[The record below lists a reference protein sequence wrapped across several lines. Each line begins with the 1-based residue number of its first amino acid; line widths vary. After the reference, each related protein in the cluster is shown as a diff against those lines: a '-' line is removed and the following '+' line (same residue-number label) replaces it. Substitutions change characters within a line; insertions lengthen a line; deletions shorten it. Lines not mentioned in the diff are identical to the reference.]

1 MPRPT
6 LFAFALKAVLTA
18 VPVALLA
25 AVPMAAP
32 AAAPPS
38 GMVALPIGVAPGP
51 HAGFG
56 GGFRGGFDA
65 GFGGVRFGA
74 GAGPGHGR
82 FRFMHGRH
90 RHGDRRD
97 DYGAAGY
104 GAAGYAGGVP
114 LAEDYPTVADGGFFG
129 DGGALAARGGHVLYD
144 YDRGYPYEYY
154 RTRRDLPAIAYETA
168 PLPAPA
174 RCVTERV
181 PGGPVR
187 ICRR

>member
-1 MPRPT
+1 MLRST
-6 LFAFALKAVLTA
+6 LIAFALTA
-18 VPVALLA
+18 VPAALLLA

-32 AAAPPS
+32 AAAAPS

-56 GGFRGGFDA
+56 G
-65 GFGGVRFGA
+65 VRFGA
-74 GAGPGHGR
+74 GPGPGR

-154 RTRRDLPAIAYETA
+154 HTRRDLPAIAYETA